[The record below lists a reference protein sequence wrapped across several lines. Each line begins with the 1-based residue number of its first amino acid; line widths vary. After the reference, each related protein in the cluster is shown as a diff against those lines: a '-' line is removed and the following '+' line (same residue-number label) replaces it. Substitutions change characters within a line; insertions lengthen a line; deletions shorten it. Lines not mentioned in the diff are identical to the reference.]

1 MKLKY
6 YLRGLG
12 IGILVT
18 ALIMGATGGKK
29 LTDEEIKAKAMQL
42 GMVEGTS
49 TGVLSDL
56 QADAIE
62 GKDVEETVPQME
74 SAETTQ
80 QATEIAEV
88 TVEATQESTEAAKET
103 VEATKESTE
112 TTKETVE
119 ATKESTET
127 TKETVE
133 VTQESA
139 EVTKESVAETKEN
152 AGEKVTI
159 TVHGGDSSV
168 TVSNALVAAGLVEDA
183 KEYDRY
189 LCTNGYDKRICVGTY
204 EIEMGSDY
212 ETIAKIITKDA

>member
-88 TVEATQESTEAAKET
+88 TVEATQESTEATKET

-139 EVTKESVAETKEN
+139 EVTKENVAETKEN

-204 EIEMGSDY
+204 EIEMGSNY

>member
-18 ALIMGATGGKK
+18 ALIMGTTGGKK

-56 QADAIE
+56 QTDVIE
-62 GKDVEETVPQME
+62 GKDVEESIPQME

-80 QATEIAEV
+80 ETTE
-88 TVEATQESTEAAKET
+88 TVEATQESTEVAKET
-103 VEATKESTE
+103 VEATQESN
-112 TTKETVE
+112 E
-119 ATKESTET
+119 A

-133 VTQESA
+133 VAQESNEVKKETVQATQESN
-139 EVTKESVAETKEN
+139 EVTKENVAETKEN

-168 TVSNALVAAGLVEDA
+168 AVSNVLVEAGLVEDA

-189 LCTNGYDKRICVGTY
+189 LCSNGYDKRICVGTY

-212 ETIAKIITKDA
+212 ETIAKIITKDK